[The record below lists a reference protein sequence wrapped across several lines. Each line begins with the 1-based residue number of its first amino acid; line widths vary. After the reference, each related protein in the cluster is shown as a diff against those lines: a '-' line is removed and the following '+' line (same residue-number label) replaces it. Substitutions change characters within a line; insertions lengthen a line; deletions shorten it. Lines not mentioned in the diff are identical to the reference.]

1 MPSEYCGKQ
10 QSGICI
16 WPLGRLRTTETSF
29 GAEITTVGR
38 VRNPKIQLLQIDL
51 PTIVGCSLWY
61 PIARYTT
68 KPEARLLSSQKYRF

>member
-29 GAEITTVGR
+29 GAEITTVGY
-38 VRNPKIQLLQIDL
+38 IMYGEIDDVNL
-51 PTIVGCSLWY
+51 EVI
-61 PIARYTT
+61 
-68 KPEARLLSSQKYRF
+68 E

>member
-16 WPLGRLRTTETSF
+16 LPLGRLRTTETSF

-38 VRNPKIQLLQIDL
+38 VIMYGEIDDVNL
-51 PTIVGCSLWY
+51 
-61 PIARYTT
+61 
-68 KPEARLLSSQKYRF
+68 EAIE